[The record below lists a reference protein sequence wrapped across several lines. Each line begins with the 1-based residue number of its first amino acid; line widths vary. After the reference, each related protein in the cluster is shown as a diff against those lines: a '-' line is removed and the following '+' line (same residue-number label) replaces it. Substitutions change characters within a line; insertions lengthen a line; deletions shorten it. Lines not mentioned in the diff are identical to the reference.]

1 MMKDGL
7 HTSGAGTKRWYLNG
21 QYHRTD
27 GPAIEFADGAKWWY
41 LNGRRH
47 RTDGPATEEA
57 DGSKE
62 WWLNGRLHRADGPAV
77 EWDNGSKYW
86 YLNDQGYLL
95 DQWLEANTEL
105 SDQQRV
111 MLKLEYA

>member
-1 MMKDGL
+1 MRNGL
-7 HTSGAGTKRWYLNG
+7 HTSMDGTKEWYLNG

-62 WWLNGRLHRADGPAV
+62 WF
-77 EWDNGSKYW
+77 
-86 YLNDQGYLL
+86 LNDQYYSF

-111 MLKLEYA
+111 MFKLEHA

>member
-62 WWLNGRLHRADGPAV
+62 WF
-77 EWDNGSKYW
+77 
-86 YLNDQGYLL
+86 LNDQYYSF

-111 MLKLEYA
+111 MFKLEHA

>member
-1 MMKDGL
+1 
-7 HTSGAGTKRWYLNG
+7 
-21 QYHRTD
+21 
-27 GPAIEFADGAKWWY
+27 

-62 WWLNGRLHRADGPAV
+62 WF
-77 EWDNGSKYW
+77 
-86 YLNDQGYLL
+86 LNDQYYSF

-111 MLKLEYA
+111 MFKLEHA

>member
-7 HTSGAGTKRWYLNG
+7 HTSGAGTKEWYLNG

-62 WWLNGRLHRADGPAV
+62 WF
-77 EWDNGSKYW
+77 
-86 YLNDQGYLL
+86 LNDQYYSF

-111 MLKLEYA
+111 MFKLEHA